1 MSRTTIAL
9 ATFHGARYLP
19 AQLDSLA
26 AQTFPDFSIL
36 ARDDGSFD
44 DTRPTL
50 VAAARRDP
58 RIEIFE
64 DEAERLG
71 AAGNYGR
78 LLDAA
83 FARGAERFFLCDQD
97 DVWRPDK
104 VEKQMAALDAAETEF
119 GRQTPLLVHTDL
131 EVAGR
136 DLETIHPSFL
146 KYQGLRHEAAEP
158 LRTLCVQNFATGCTM
173 LANRALIERALP
185 IPEEAVM
192 HDWWLAIVAAATG
205 KLLFLPEATVR
216 YRQHGGNRLGAQSY
230 RRFLRRLPARLAQWN
245 WDWSPDFLATV
256 RQVAALANRVA
267 DRPAAQRLLEEY
279 LDIFAAPRSGWR
291 RSGDVRRLGVRRQDA
306 VRNALLHA
314 KLWLAPRSLPDG
326 ITRS

>member
-9 ATFHGARYLP
+9 ATFHGARFLP
-19 AQLDSLA
+19 AQLESLA
-26 AQTFPDFSIL
+26 AQSCGDFTIL

-44 DTRPTL
+44 DTRRAL
-50 VAAARRDP
+50 DAAARRDP
-58 RIEIFE
+58 RIEILE
-64 DEAERLG
+64 DDADRLG
-71 AAGNYGR
+71 ASGNYGR
-78 LLDAA
+78 LLQAA
-83 FARGAERFFLCDQD
+83 FERGAERFFLCDQD

-104 VEKQMAALDAAETEF
+104 VARQLEALDAAEALH
-119 GRQTPLLVHTDL
+119 GRETPLLVHTDL
-131 EVAGR
+131 EVVDR
-136 DLETIHPSFL
+136 DLAVIHPSFL
-146 KYQGLRHEAAEP
+146 KYQGLRHEATDP

-173 LANRALIERALP
+173 LANRALVQRALP

-192 HDWWLAIVAAATG
+192 HDWWLAIAAAATG

-256 RQVAALANRVA
+256 RQVAALANRLS
-267 DRPAAQRLLEEY
+267 DRPESQRLLEEY

-314 KLWLAPRSLPDG
+314 KLWLAPRDLPDG
-326 ITRS
+326 VTRP